1 MYFFLI
7 IDGPVRSSIENH
19 TSPLSVSVVNGA
31 KFAFEYSAAESQSK
45 STECFVGGVKVFS
58 WVLSAQF

>member
-1 MYFFLI
+1 M
-7 IDGPVRSSIENH
+7 
-19 TSPLSVSVVNGA
+19 NGA

-58 WVLSAQF
+58 WVLSAQL